1 MKKILVACWVALCA
15 AAAFAVQAKAADDAQ
30 VVKADSLKLEVLAD
44 SVVLAADTVAGDSV
58 AVKKNFF
65 RKIAD
70 YFATSNQYDP
80 TKKMDFGI
88 IAGPHYSSTVGFGLG
103 IVASGI
109 YSLDKSDPTLPLS
122 NLSLFGDVTTTGFL
136 MIGVRGN
143 NVFAHKK
150 YRLDYGVYV
159 YTFPSNFWGI
169 GYENGSKD
177 ENKTSYSRLKFEA
190 KPRFLFRLYDN
201 LFLGPMLN
209 FQYINNSKFSEQG
222 LALLGGQDLK
232 FNAQGAGVSLMYD
245 SRDVIV
251 NATRGWFVQLD
262 QMFYPSF
269 FGNDHEFFYTD
280 LTVSTYHKAWK
291 GAVIAGEYHSLFNYK
306 DVPWPMMAL
315 VGGPNRM
322 RGYYEGRY
330 RDRNIMEA
338 QIELR
343 QHLWKRHGM
352 VVWFGAA
359 NVFPDFD
366 QFKFRQTL
374 LNGGVGYRWAFKQ
387 NVNVRLDLGV
397 TKHGVGFLFNINE
410 AF

>member
-1 MKKILVACWVALCA
+1 MKKILVACWVAVCA

-251 NATRGWFVQLD
+251 NATRGWFVQMD

-306 DVPWPMMAL
+306 DVLWPMMSL
-315 VGGPNRM
+315 V
-322 RGYYEGRY
+322 
-330 RDRNIMEA
+330 
-338 QIELR
+338 
-343 QHLWKRHGM
+343 
-352 VVWFGAA
+352 
-359 NVFPDFD
+359 
-366 QFKFRQTL
+366 
-374 LNGGVGYRWAFKQ
+374 
-387 NVNVRLDLGV
+387 
-397 TKHGVGFLFNINE
+397 
-410 AF
+410 